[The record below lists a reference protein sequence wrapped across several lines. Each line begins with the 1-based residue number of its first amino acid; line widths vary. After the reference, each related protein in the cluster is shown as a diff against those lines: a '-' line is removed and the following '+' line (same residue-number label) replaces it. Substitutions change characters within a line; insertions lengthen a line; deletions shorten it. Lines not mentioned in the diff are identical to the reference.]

1 MPELIDKSLLIAY
14 LAAIKPES
22 YVSAYGEAAV
32 DVINHVETYV
42 NEMPTIG
49 PEVRH
54 GRWVY
59 DETIGGMKHY
69 YCTSCKE
76 RDPGNECVADE
87 NQILWFAFCPKCGAR
102 MDATDT
108 NVGGKGGADNG

>member
-54 GRWVY
+54 GRMIEGRY
-59 DETIGGMKHY
+59 PNENKCSECGKMFRDDIKFIIQDEDGVFHNPSR
-69 YCTSCKE
+69 C
-76 RDPGNECVADE
+76 PECGCYWD
-87 NQILWFAFCPKCGAR
+87 
-102 MDATDT
+102 
-108 NVGGKGGADNG
+108 GGADNG